1 MVHPEEVTEAPVPSA
16 EHAANDGPLVWSPA
30 RASRAHYVANITAAI
45 ALLAILAMGIAYAN
59 AGMP

>member
-1 MVHPEEVTEAPVPSA
+1 MTEAPIPSA
-16 EHAANDGPLVWSPA
+16 EHAANDGPLEWSPA
-30 RASRAHYVANITAAI
+30 RASRAHYLANITAAI

>member
-1 MVHPEEVTEAPVPSA
+1 MTEAPVPSA